1 MMGFRGLDFLWGL
14 DLLFGI
20 SIWIFCG
27 VMVVDD
33 CGLMVVAAW
42 VGLMVVARCG

>member
-1 MMGFRGLDFLWGL
+1 MRVVDDGVSRSRFFMGFGFT
-14 DLLFGI
+14 
-20 SIWIFCG
+20 IWIFCG

-33 CGLMVVAAW
+33 CGLMVVVAW